1 MTSRS
6 ALALKPIENRI
17 LFVRGQRILLD
28 SDLAALYE
36 VEVRALNQ
44 AVKRN
49 KERFPSDFVFPLTP
63 EENEALKSQ
72 TVISKNSRGG
82 RRYLPYVFTEHGAIM
97 AASVLNSRRA
107 VKMSIF
113 VVRAFLRQREALST
127 SKALAAKLAQLEQR
141 LGTHDH
147 IIDEI
152 VRAIRALKVQPEKPA
167 RQIGFRPHTPPG
179 QRCWRPV
186 RAWVRAVKQLNEQ
199 FRENRNDH
207 RSERES
213 SVGSVIL

>member
-36 VEVRALNQ
+36 VE
-44 AVKRN
+44 
-49 KERFPSDFVFPLTP
+49 ERFPSDFVFPLTP

-167 RQIGFRPHTPPG
+167 RQIGFRPHTPS
-179 QRCWRPV
+179 RPKMLEAGKGMGEG
-186 RAWVRAVKQLNEQ
+186 RKTAK
-199 FRENRNDH
+199 
-207 RSERES
+207 
-213 SVGSVIL
+213 